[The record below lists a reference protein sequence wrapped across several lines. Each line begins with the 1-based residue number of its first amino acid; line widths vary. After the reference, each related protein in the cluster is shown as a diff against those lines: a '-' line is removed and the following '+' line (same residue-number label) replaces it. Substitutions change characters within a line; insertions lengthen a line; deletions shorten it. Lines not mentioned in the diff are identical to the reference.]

1 MKKRKMKKTKRSIKK
16 RREQEVRITKEY
28 YGKNKENQFWRTI
41 PLLKLNYILETIKLT
56 QKQNK

>member
-1 MKKRKMKKTKRSIKK
+1 MKKTKRSIKK